1 MSLAQ
6 IRTPWMGV
14 AAVQAAFTKM
24 GWFFREQ
31 TVSDF
36 GIDAQVEIVEGDK
49 PVGREALVTLPPLRR
64 YVCRQ
69 ELSLRYAAN
78 FRKTLLERRESGGR
92 AFLSVVC

>member
-6 IRTPWMGV
+6 ISTPWMGV
-14 AAVQAAFTKM
+14 AAVQGAFTKM

-49 PVGREALVTLPPLRR
+49 PVGREALVYASTSSSLCMSTGTVITVRR
-64 YVCRQ
+64 
-69 ELSLRYAAN
+69 
-78 FRKTLLERRESGGR
+78 
-92 AFLSVVC
+92 

>member
-1 MSLAQ
+1 
-6 IRTPWMGV
+6 
-14 AAVQAAFTKM
+14 M

-49 PVGREALVTLPPLRR
+49 PVGRLRRWYTLPPLRR